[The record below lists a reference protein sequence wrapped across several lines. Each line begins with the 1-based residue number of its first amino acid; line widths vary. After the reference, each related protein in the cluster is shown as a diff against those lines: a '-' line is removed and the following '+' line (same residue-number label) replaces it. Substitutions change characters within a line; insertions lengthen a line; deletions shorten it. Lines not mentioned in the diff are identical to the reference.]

1 MLTKQAIRGKVEVL
15 HKGKKLTKEEIIALS
30 ENWSE
35 IQQNFFKKMLKQG
48 GKFSIKGF
56 EFYITP
62 EEQLLTSR
70 GEKDAGIITLPGDDA
85 KF

>member
-1 MLTKQAIRGKVEVL
+1 MLSKQSIRGKVEIY
-15 HKGKKLTKEEIIALS
+15 HEGEKLTKDAIIRLS
-30 ENWSE
+30 EEWTE
-35 IQQNFFKKMLKQG
+35 VQQNFFRKMLKQG
-48 GKFSIKGF
+48 GKFSIKGYK
-56 EFYITP
+56 FYIIP